1 MNEGIFMEKHRSEI
15 KRINGYLKEIITFLD
30 DSGNPIGHSINP
42 LMVELKPRDITQL
55 FVGSLLVSTPLCFT
69 EEVWKISESLSDN
82 NITYFF
88 CLSIFAVTSFIYFN
102 FYRYRLKGH
111 VIEFIKRIFFTYL
124 ISLLSTVLV
133 LSLINKFSIGDHPS
147 MARVIIIGFPS
158 IFGAMVTDYLK

>member
-1 MNEGIFMEKHRSEI
+1 MNEGIFMEQHRSEI

-69 EEVWKISESLSDN
+69 EEVWKISESLSDI

-88 CLSIFAVTSFIYFN
+88 CLV
-102 FYRYRLKGH
+102 K
-111 VIEFIKRIFFTYL
+111 L
-124 ISLLSTVLV
+124 ICMT
-133 LSLINKFSIGDHPS
+133 
-147 MARVIIIGFPS
+147 
-158 IFGAMVTDYLK
+158 

>member
-1 MNEGIFMEKHRSEI
+1 MNEGIFMEQHRSEI

-55 FVGSLLVSTPLCFT
+55 FVGSLLVSTPLCIT